1 MKVNDVGAVSG
12 PTPSAPRREVSNS
25 PADKVSTPALP
36 PPAMAADARD
46 AQVREIVAAVK
57 GGTYQHPT
65 PQEIADQIVDTA
77 ELDARLRA
85 LLGGG

>member
-1 MKVNDVGAVSG
+1 MKVNELGAVAA

-36 PPAMAADARD
+36 PAAMAASVRAAHVRD
-46 AQVREIVAAVK
+46 IVAQVK
-57 GGTYQHPT
+57 GGTYQHPSA
-65 PQEIADQIVDTA
+65 QEIADQIVDAA
-77 ELDARLRA
+77 EIDARLRA

>member
-1 MKVNDVGAVSG
+1 MKINEVGAVPQ

-36 PPAMAADARD
+36 APSMAASARE

-65 PQEIADQIVDTA
+65 PQEIADQIVDAA
-77 ELDARLRA
+77 EIDARLRA
-85 LLGGG
+85 LLGGE

>member
-1 MKVNDVGAVSG
+1 MKVNDIGAVPG

-36 PPAMAADARD
+36 PPSMAASARD
-46 AQVREIVAAVK
+46 EQVRAIVASVK
-57 GGTYQHPT
+57 GGTYQQPT
-65 PQEIADQIVDTA
+65 AQEIADQIVDAA
-77 ELDARLRA
+77 ELDARLRS